1 MSAPS
6 YRRGRTGYLA
16 ELLNKEAQRHMAKLN
31 LDALRAE
38 ADMTPHEV
46 TLGGHTYQ
54 FRARLPLEFTD
65 LLNAGRM
72 GEAMK
77 LLLVDQADW
86 ELMRAALPDDQD
98 LAWIAEMY
106 AVALPEL
113 QASQPS
119 SQNDNGSSRPT
130 LPASTTSTSAK
141 RASARKRSGSA
152 GSTP

>member
-1 MSAPS
+1 MTRDP
-6 YRRGRTGYLA
+6 GYLFD
-16 ELLNKEAQRHMAKLN
+16 LLHREAQRRMAKIN

-46 TLGGHTYQ
+46 TLGGAVYQ
-54 FRARLPLEFTD
+54 FRARLPLEFSD
-65 LLNAGRM
+65 LLNEGKM

-77 LLLVDQADW
+77 LLLVDQVDW
-86 ELMRAALPDDQD
+86 EQMRAALPDDQD
-98 LAWIAEMY
+98 LTWIAEMY

-119 SQNDNGSSRPT
+119 SQNGSGSSRPT
-130 LPASTTSTSAK
+130 SPSSTPDSPSPK
-141 RASARKRSGSA
+141 RATARKRSGSA